1 MNYKCLLV
9 FHLPLLKC
17 LPSPGSRQSVS
28 QWVSETNIRLEPPR
42 HLCGII
48 WVINQLSKCSRI
60 PFGHHDA
67 PELLWRGCAFCL
79 LLFLWRVAVCV
90 YVCVRECLRESTLTG
105 WDCNSPPPP
114 LSREGAPKE
123 TPVLAE
129 AQPARLSA
137 VNPSLG
143 SIRKNYEPS
152 PEVCP
157 SFLPRSLSFLWQNS
171 CRRCRYLLPNDQQRY
186 LHLTNSPTGPLLQ
199 MWYWQLCRRGCWG
212 RQWDREPNIPWT
224 LNARN
229 ITLWVGGLGGKCDCF
244 CEHKSP
250 HKPWVQVCFTSLT
263 NINLSYFGYFFI
275 MCPGRVISR
284 RSIRTTSL

>member
-90 YVCVRECLRESTLTG
+90 CVRVCTWVFKREHFDGVGLQFST
-105 WDCNSPPPP
+105 SP
-114 LSREGAPKE
+114 LSREGGPKGN
-123 TPVLAE
+123 TSARWGTACLNLCS
-129 AQPARLSA
+129 QPKLGKHQEELQALSWG
-137 VNPSLG
+137 L
-143 SIRKNYEPS
+143 
-152 PEVCP
+152 
-157 SFLPRSLSFLWQNS
+157 LSFSPSIFVVSLTELLPP
-171 CRRCRYLLPNDQQRY
+171 RRNLLPNDQQRY

-199 MWYWQLCRRGCWG
+199 MWYWQLRRRRCGG
-212 RQWDREPNIPWT
+212 RQWDREPNFECPKYHI
-224 LNARN
+224 
-229 ITLWVGGLGGKCDCF
+229 VGGRTRGKM
-244 CEHKSP
+244 
-250 HKPWVQVCFTSLT
+250 WLLLWT
-263 NINLSYFGYFFI
+263 
-275 MCPGRVISR
+275 
-284 RSIRTTSL
+284 

>member
-1 MNYKCLLV
+1 MSA
-9 FHLPLLKC
+9 FPRI
-17 LPSPGSRQSVS
+17 RQSVS

-114 LSREGAPKE
+114 SAGRGAPKE

-129 AQPARLSA
+129 AQPAWLSA
-137 VNPSLG
+137 GNPSLG

-152 PEVCP
+152 PEVCLR
-157 SFLPRSLSFLWQNS
+157 FLPRSLSFLWQNS
-171 CRRCRYLLPNDQQRY
+171 CRRVVTFSQMISSDICIWQTHLPVLYFRCDTDSYAGGGVGDDSGIESQISLELWMPEISLCGWADSGENAIAFVNIKAHISLGFKSALPA
-186 LHLTNSPTGPLLQ
+186 LHKFKLFWIFFHYVP
-199 MWYWQLCRRGCWG
+199 WQS
-212 RQWDREPNIPWT
+212 DFKK
-224 LNARN
+224 
-229 ITLWVGGLGGKCDCF
+229 VD
-244 CEHKSP
+244 
-250 HKPWVQVCFTSLT
+250 
-263 NINLSYFGYFFI
+263 
-275 MCPGRVISR
+275 
-284 RSIRTTSL
+284 

>member
-28 QWVSETNIRLEPPR
+28 QWVSVTNIRLEPPR

-105 WDCNSPPPP
+105 WDCNSHLPPQPGGGP
-114 LSREGAPKE
+114 QRKHQCSLS
-123 TPVLAE
+123 
-129 AQPARLSA
+129 AQPAWLSA

-143 SIRKNYEPS
+143 SIRRNYEPS
-152 PEVCP
+152 PEVCLR
-157 SFLPRSLSFLWQNS
+157 FLPSIFVHFSDRTPAAASLPSPKWSAVIFASDKLIYRSFTSDVILDS
-171 CRRCRYLLPNDQQRY
+171 YA
-186 LHLTNSPTGPLLQ
+186 GG
-199 MWYWQLCRRGCWG
+199 GCWG
-212 RQWDREPNIPWT
+212 TTVGSRAKYP
-224 LNARN
+224 LNFECPKYHF
-229 ITLWVGGLGGKCDCF
+229 VGGRTRGKMRLLL
-244 CEHKSP
+244 
-250 HKPWVQVCFTSLT
+250 WT
-263 NINLSYFGYFFI
+263 
-275 MCPGRVISR
+275 
-284 RSIRTTSL
+284 